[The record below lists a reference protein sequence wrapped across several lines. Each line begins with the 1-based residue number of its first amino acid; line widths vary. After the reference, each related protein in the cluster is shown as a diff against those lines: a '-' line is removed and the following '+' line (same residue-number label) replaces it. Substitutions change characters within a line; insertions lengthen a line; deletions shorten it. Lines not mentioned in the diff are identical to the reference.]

1 MQFQTEIMA
10 RLVYERESDD
20 MNPDSEPLSKKYID
34 REVAKIRDEHEKKVG
49 EIRQAFSEL
58 RSQIRSISDVD
69 RLTPEQVG
77 QVNSTVRSLGYLMQ
91 QRGVTNPY
99 PQIYANL
106 WRMAGVGTT
115 ERIPQV
121 EFNSIMEW
129 MEKQIKILASAPHLS
144 KDDENS
150 LLQK

>member
-1 MQFQTEIMA
+1 
-10 RLVYERESDD
+10 
-20 MNPDSEPLSKKYID
+20 
-34 REVAKIRDEHEKKVG
+34 
-49 EIRQAFSEL
+49 
-58 RSQIRSISDVD
+58 
-69 RLTPEQVG
+69 
-77 QVNSTVRSLGYLMQ
+77 
-91 QRGVTNPY
+91 
-99 PQIYANL
+99 
-106 WRMAGVGTT
+106 MAGVGTT